1 MFSLLTLF
9 AVVLIH
15 VVMQMRR
22 KDLAEA
28 ERKHNFLPRVVITA
42 LPSNSSAG
50 ECEKGRGGGGGEKGE
65 MGWVDPTTHGQG
77 AEESAAKQKQKEEE
91 ENEWAREDMFASWG
105 CIFRKSTFCMIQR
118 KG

>member
-42 LPSNSSAG
+42 LPSTSSAG
-50 ECEKGRGGGGGEKGE
+50 ECGKGSGGGEKGE

-77 AEESAAKQKQKEEE
+77 AEESAKQKQKEEE
-91 ENEWAREDMFASWG
+91 ENEWAREESRFWG
-105 CIFRKSTFCMIQR
+105 LHFTGKDILD
-118 KG
+118 

>member
-28 ERKHNFLPRVVITA
+28 ERKHNFPRVVITA
-42 LPSNSSAG
+42 STSTSSDGDSGKGSSSN
-50 ECEKGRGGGGGEKGE
+50 GGGGGGKGE
-65 MGWVDPTTHGQG
+65 MGWVDPTMHGQG
-77 AEESAAKQKQKEEE
+77 AVESAAAAKQKQKEEE
-91 ENEWAREDMFASWG
+91 ENEWAREESMCSPLAFDV
-105 CIFRKSTFCMIQR
+105 
-118 KG
+118 KGYL

>member
-1 MFSLLTLF
+1 MLF

-50 ECEKGRGGGGGEKGE
+50 EGGKGSGGDKGE

-91 ENEWAREDMFASWG
+91 ENEWAREDMLASWG
-105 CIFRKSTFCMIQR
+105 SALRKKSTFCMR
-118 KG
+118 GFH

>member
-28 ERKHNFLPRVVITA
+28 ERKHNFPRVVITA
-42 LPSNSSAG
+42 LPSTSSDG
-50 ECEKGRGGGGGEKGE
+50 DSGKGSGSGGGDKGE

-77 AEESAAKQKQKEEE
+77 AEESAKQKQKEEE
-91 ENEWAREDMFASWG
+91 ENEWAREESRFWG
-105 CIFRKSTFCMIQR
+105 LHFTEKDILDY
-118 KG
+118 

>member
-28 ERKHNFLPRVVITA
+28 ERKHNFPRVVITA
-42 LPSNSSAG
+42 STSTSSDG
-50 ECEKGRGGGGGEKGE
+50 DSGKGSSSGGGGDKGE
-65 MGWVDPTTHGQG
+65 MGWVDPTMHGQG
-77 AEESAAKQKQKEEE
+77 AVESSAAAAKQKQKEEE
-91 ENEWAREDMFASWG
+91 ENEWAREESRFWG
-105 CIFRKSTFCMIQR
+105 LHFTGKDILDY
-118 KG
+118 